1 LGFSGHSFGLKH
13 PSVEGPLVPCAVVQ
27 RPERLPRRGGREPF
41 VRRFQL
47 LLDGRL
53 RVRVDLDPDRLDEG
67 AELLLRSVRSE
78 EERRAPFQRYE
89 DDARAAQAFVDIY
102 DLVPDG
108 EGDDEWVLHLSLAGG
123 APSPLAARKGVGGR
137 EPRVA
142 GDPRGLYRM
151 RTRVNDD
158 GVPVVRCKRLPGH
171 GEVHRVEVENDSI
184 TITGWMPPRDA
195 DVRLVAASRRDKA
208 ELAWPIE
215 RDGDSF
221 KARVETSE
229 LVRAGEPDVWDLR
242 VLAGTERLR
251 LGGHFDGILDKR
263 AVIRYPARAVVVGD
277 IARRLRPYYTREN
290 RLSVRSTPISPA
302 EAKRKPPPPRQRP
315 EGPSRK
321 THERPGFRRRVELAG
336 MGAAQKTTAALL
348 RLAIG
353 RRRRDGANR
362 DARKV
367 HVLLMN
373 AYGMGGTIRTTLNLV
388 EELAETHDVELIS
401 VIRRRERP
409 LFPFPEGIAVST
421 VDDRRRSAQQKNPPG
436 WLARRLKGMRS
447 LLVHP
452 EDWAF
457 AASNAWS
464 DVLLIRK
471 LRSLDG
477 GVLITTRPAFNL
489 IAAKLT
495 PARVVTVAQEHLN
508 YHAHRPRLGRE
519 IKRHYSKLDAL
530 VVLTHDDRRD
540 YGELLAGSPTRV
552 VRITNALPRLYGESA
567 RAREKIVLAAGRL
580 TWQKGFD
587 LLVDAFVPVAQRHPD
602 WTLRIYGDGVRRTK
616 LKRRVIRQDV
626 YNNVFLMGATQRLG
640 EMMSRASVFALS
652 SRYEGFGMVIVEAM
666 SKGLPVVSTDCPR
679 GPAEIIDDGHDG
691 ILVPNEDVPGL
702 TRAMLE
708 LIEDDERRARYGAA
722 ALEKAHEF
730 DISVIGAQ
738 WVSLF
743 DELVSPTE
751 QSHGNRASEPAHA

>member
-1 LGFSGHSFGLKH
+1 M
-13 PSVEGPLVPCAVVQ
+13 
-27 RPERLPRRGGREPF
+27 
-41 VRRFQL
+41 
-47 LLDGRL
+47 
-53 RVRVDLDPDRLDEG
+53 
-67 AELLLRSVRSE
+67 
-78 EERRAPFQRYE
+78 
-89 DDARAAQAFVDIY
+89 DIY
-102 DLVPDG
+102 DLVPSAGD
-108 EGDDEWVLHLSLAGG
+108 GDDEWILHLALGGG
-123 APSPLAARKGVGGR
+123 APQPLVARKGAGGR

-142 GDPRGLYRM
+142 GNPSGLYRM
-151 RTRVNDD
+151 RTRVTAD
-158 GVPVVRCKRLPGH
+158 GVPIVRCKRLPPH
-171 GEVHRVEVENDSI
+171 AEVERVEVGDDWI
-184 TITGWMPPRDA
+184 TFTGTIAPRD
-195 DVRLVAASRRDKA
+195 DEVRLIAASRREGDA
-208 ELAWPIE
+208 LEWPVE
-215 RDGDSF
+215 RKGDAF
-221 KARVETSE
+221 TARIDASA
-229 LVRAGEPDVWDLR
+229 LVRPGEPDVWDLR
-242 VLAGTERLR
+242 LVATGGERLR

-263 AVIRYPARAVVVGD
+263 TVIRYPARALVAGD
-277 IARRLRPYYTREN
+277 AARRLRPYYTREN

-302 EAKRKPPPPRQRP
+302 EARRTPPAPRSRP
-315 EGPSRK
+315 EGPSPPAGG
-321 THERPGFRRRVELAG
+321 PGLRRRLELAA
-336 MGAAQKTTAALL
+336 MGTAQKTASAVL

-353 RRRRDGANR
+353 RRKPVGRSR
-362 DARKV
+362 DARKI

-409 LFPFPEGIAVST
+409 LFPFPDGIEVTT
-421 VDDRRRSAQQKNPPG
+421 VDDRRRSHQAENPPG

-464 DVLLIRK
+464 DLLLIRK

-489 IAAKLT
+489 IAAKLA
-495 PARVVTVAQEHLN
+495 PARVVTIAQEHLN
-508 YHAHRPRLGRE
+508 YHAHRPGLARE
-519 IKRHYSKLDAL
+519 IRRHYSKLDAL

-540 YGELLAGSPTRV
+540 YGELLTGARTRV
-552 VRITNALPRLYGESA
+552 VRITNALPRLWGEPA

-587 LLVDAFVPVAQRHPD
+587 LLLDAFVPVAEKHPD
-602 WTLRIYGDGVRRTK
+602 WKLRIYGDGVRRWR
-616 LKRRVIRQDV
+616 LKRRIIRQDV

-691 ILVPNEDVPGL
+691 ILVPNEDIAGL
-702 TRAMLE
+702 TRALLE
-708 LIEDDERRARYGAA
+708 LIEDDDRRARYGAA

-738 WVSLF
+738 WQSLF

-751 QSHGNRASEPAHA
+751 QAHGNRASEPAHA